1 MNILIIIAK
10 IKFLKSAIIPK
21 KKSIVFK
28 YKKEKLI
35 IVFKYKKKKI
45 IIFFSFL
52 SECSFAA
59 TSTSNNEFNRITDLL
74 NTEQKEYNIIYN

>member
-35 IVFKYKKKKI
+35 IVFKYKKKI
-45 IIFFSFL
+45 NNFLFFLKWMYF
-52 SECSFAA
+52 CCDQYQQQW
-59 TSTSNNEFNRITDLL
+59 I
-74 NTEQKEYNIIYN
+74 Q

>member
-1 MNILIIIAK
+1 MNILIIIVK

-35 IVFKYKKKKI
+35 IVFKYKKKKL
-45 IIFFSFL
+45 IFFSFL
-52 SECSFAA
+52 SEFSFAA

>member
-45 IIFFSFL
+45 IFFSFL
-52 SECSFAA
+52 SECIFAA

>member
-1 MNILIIIAK
+1 MNILIISAK

-35 IVFKYKKKKI
+35 IVFKYKKKKL
-45 IIFFSFL
+45 IFFSFL